1 MKGEKLM
8 KTGALLTAFGVGAI
22 ILGSVASLIGGLV
35 CNKNLD
41 AAVKE
46 AAEAELRKQLL
57 KNNS

>member
-1 MKGEKLM
+1 M

-41 AAVKE
+41 TAVKE

-57 KNNS
+57 KKNS